1 MNNKIFSKGWFKAL
15 ILSFFKDLLWTNIPV
30 VVIFIWVSVCLYFFP
45 DVWGW
50 FSLFGIIIILALFF
64 IFAYISEKNKS

>member
-15 ILSFFKDLLWTNIPV
+15 ILSFFKDLLWANIPV

-45 DVWGW
+45 DIWGW
-50 FSLFGIIIILALFF
+50 LSLFGIIIILALFF
-64 IFAYISEKNKS
+64 IFAYISEKNKN